1 MESSWRRRILPVFLV
16 AVGLTATA
24 ALPSPAASPP
34 NFDVKAK
41 GAVDFG
47 CANAADPFP
56 VCLNPPA
63 FAITGTAP
71 ASGPHVG
78 GKATFSTRE
87 IATPIPPDFT
97 QNSIEGNAMVTATNG
112 DQIFIHYF
120 GTSPAPNPDPATGIG
135 QLNDNLTFEITGG
148 TGRFE
153 DARGSGKLVATGD
166 VFFDARPT
174 VVDSE
179 LSGTIKMHAH

>member
-1 MESSWRRRILPVFLV
+1 MHSSWTRRIFPVFLV

-34 NFDVKAK
+34 NFDIKAS
-41 GAVDFG
+41 GAVAFG

-56 VCLNPPA
+56 NCFNPPA
-63 FAITGTAP
+63 FSITGTAP

-87 IATPIPPDFT
+87 IATPQPPTFT
-97 QNSIEGNAMVTATNG
+97 TNKVEGNAMVTATNG
-112 DQIFIHYF
+112 DQIFIHYS
-120 GTSPAPNPDPATGIG
+120 GTSPAPFPDPVTGVG
-135 QLNDNLTFEITGG
+135 QLDDNLTFEITGG

-153 DARGSGKLVATGD
+153 DARGGGKLVATGD

-174 VVDSE
+174 IVDSE
-179 LSGTIKMHAH
+179 LSGTIKIHPH